1 VNNSLHPRDFLA
13 AGTSYKKRKKLIRF
27 LVMAVEKWITVSI
40 ILFFWEKW
48 NGKVVNI
55 SLLT

>member
-1 VNNSLHPRDFLA
+1 
-13 AGTSYKKRKKLIRF
+13 
-27 LVMAVEKWITVSI
+27 MAVEKWITVSI